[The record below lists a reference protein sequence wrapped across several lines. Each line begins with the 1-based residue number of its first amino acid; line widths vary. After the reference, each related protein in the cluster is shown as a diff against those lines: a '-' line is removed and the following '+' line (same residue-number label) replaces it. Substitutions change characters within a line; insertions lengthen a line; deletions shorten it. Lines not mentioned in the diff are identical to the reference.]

1 MKRRAFLTNTGT
13 AFGSS
18 WISLSMPAILATAG
32 VACKAKEKGRA
43 FRVLSPEE
51 AVEFEAIAAQIIPSG
66 DSPGAKEAGVIYF
79 IDTLLADID
88 PELYEPLQQG
98 LQSLHAQVRNAYDT
112 ASFAGLNKSRQ
123 IEALQKIDETP
134 FFENMRFL
142 TLAGMFSN
150 PSYGGNRD
158 EIGWKLIGMERPTA
172 SQPPFGYYDADYIEK
187 GA

>member
-1 MKRRAFLTNTGT
+1 MKRRAFLTNTGA
-13 AFGSS
+13 AFGGS

-32 VACKAKEKGRA
+32 VACKAKEEGGA
-43 FRVLSPEE
+43 FRVLSGEE
-51 AVEFEAIAAQIIPSG
+51 AIELEAIASRIIPSG

-98 LQSLHAQVRNAYDT
+98 LQSLHSQIRDAYG
-112 ASFAGLNKSRQ
+112 ANSFAGLDSSRQ
-123 IEALQKIDETP
+123 IAALQEIDETS
-134 FFENMRFL
+134 FFETMRFL
-142 TLAGMFSN
+142 TLAGMFSD

-158 EIGWKLIGMERPTA
+158 EIGWKLIGMERPSA
-172 SQPPFGYYDADYIEK
+172 AQPPFGYYDADYLEK